1 MRLRLSI
8 AALSLI
14 SVSPLLA
21 QRGPQLG
28 VALRQSSSPTVGASV
43 TAARM
48 LSDSRTRELLD
59 NGFPTALRF
68 RLELWRVGGLF
79 DNLESTSSWLVLV
92 RYDPYTKAYQV
103 VRQGTRDTEV
113 PGEFATLAA
122 AEEALGR
129 PAPVRLP
136 PRQAGDY
143 YYYNVVLDV
152 ETLSVSDLD
161 ELQRWLRGDLQP
173 AVRGKRDPV
182 SALRRGIGTLLSRM
196 LGGEKRHFEARSA
209 RFKA

>member
-1 MRLRLSI
+1 M
-8 AALSLI
+8 
-14 SVSPLLA
+14 
-21 QRGPQLG
+21 
-28 VALRQSSSPTVGASV
+28 
-43 TAARM
+43 
-48 LSDSRTRELLD
+48 
-59 NGFPTALRF
+59 
-68 RLELWRVGGLF
+68 
-79 DNLESTSSWLVLV
+79 
-92 RYDPYTKAYQV
+92 
-103 VRQGTRDTEV
+103 